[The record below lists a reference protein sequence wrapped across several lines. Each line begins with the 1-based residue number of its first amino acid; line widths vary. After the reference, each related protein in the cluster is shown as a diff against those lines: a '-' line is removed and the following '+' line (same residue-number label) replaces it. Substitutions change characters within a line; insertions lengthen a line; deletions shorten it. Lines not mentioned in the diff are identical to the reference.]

1 MRDSNVANA
10 AKESAQAEFPHGL
23 SNVCTTAGASY
34 IILFPIPEI
43 LIPRSVRP
51 VLQAAKWAKWIFSDR
66 FAREPQQSRRKRRGE
81 NCMTRRSHDNHRDS
95 RGRNCKLLP
104 NRLWR
109 RSGEQCNPRNAP
121 SLGED
126 ILTSLF
132 DLTGRVAIVTGS
144 SRGIGRAIAERLAEH
159 GATVIISS
167 RKADACDETAAAINR
182 ACGREAAKPIAAN
195 ISSKQDLQRLVDETN
210 KAFGRIDILVCNAA
224 SNPYYGPMAGI
235 SDEQFRKILEN
246 NVLANHWLIQ
256 MAAPGMLERND
267 GSIVIISSIGGLKG
281 SPVIGAYNVSKAA
294 DIQLARNLAVEWGQ
308 HNVRVNCIAPGL
320 IRTDFARALWEN
332 PQTLKAVNARTPLG
346 RIGEVDEIAGAAV
359 YLASKAGSFMTGQTI
374 VIDGG
379 ATIAG

>member
-1 MRDSNVANA
+1 M
-10 AKESAQAEFPHGL
+10 
-23 SNVCTTAGASY
+23 
-34 IILFPIPEI
+34 
-43 LIPRSVRP
+43 
-51 VLQAAKWAKWIFSDR
+51 
-66 FAREPQQSRRKRRGE
+66 QSL
-81 NCMTRRSHDNHRDS
+81 TRRAAHR
-95 RGRNCKLLP
+95 
-104 NRLWR
+104 
-109 RSGEQCNPRNAP
+109 E
-121 SLGED
+121 E

-167 RKADACDETAAAINR
+167 RKRDACAETAAAINR
-182 ACGREAAKPIAAN
+182 ARGREAARPIPAN
-195 ISSKQDLQRLVDETN
+195 ISSKEELQYLVDETN
-210 KAFGRIDILVCNAA
+210 KSFGRIDILVCNAA
-224 SNPYYGPMAGI
+224 SNPYYGPMTGI
-235 SDEQFRKILEN
+235 SDDQFRKILEN

-294 DIQLARNLAVEWGQ
+294 DIQLARNLAVEWGK

-332 PQTLKAVNARTPLG
+332 PQTLKTVNARTPLG

-359 YLASKAGSFMTGQTI
+359 YLVSKAGSFMTGQTI